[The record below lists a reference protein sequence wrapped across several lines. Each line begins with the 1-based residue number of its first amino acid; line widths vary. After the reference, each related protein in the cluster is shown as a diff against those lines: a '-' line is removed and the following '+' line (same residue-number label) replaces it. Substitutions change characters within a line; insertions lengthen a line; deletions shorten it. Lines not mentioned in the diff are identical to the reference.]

1 MRQNDLFPPLGSRH
15 TRKRVGRGDSSG
27 HGSFSGKGQK
37 GQKARSG
44 KQVRPTFEG
53 GQLPIV
59 KRLPEKRG
67 FVNKFR
73 VDYNIVNVSQ
83 LGTFPA
89 GTEVNPELLVSNRL
103 IGSIRKPVKVL
114 GDGNIEIALKVK
126 ATKFSALARKK
137 IEAAGGSVEE
147 LKSAV

>member
-27 HGSFSGKGQK
+27 HGSYSGKGQK

-44 KQVRPTFEG
+44 KKVRPTFEG
-53 GQLPIV
+53 GQTTIV

-73 VDYNIVNVSQ
+73 VEYNIVNVGQ
-83 LGTFPA
+83 LGAFPA
-89 GTEVNPELLVSNRL
+89 GTEVNPELLAGNRL

-114 GDGNIEIALKVK
+114 GDGNIEIALKVT
-126 ATKFSALARKK
+126 ANKFSASAREK

-147 LKSAV
+147 IKSAV

>member
-44 KQVRPTFEG
+44 KKVRPTFEG

-73 VDYNIVNVSQ
+73 VEYNIVNVGQ
-83 LGTFPA
+83 LGDFPA
-89 GTEVNPELLVSNRL
+89 GTEVNPELLAGNRL

-114 GDGNIEIALKVK
+114 GDGNIEIALKVT
-126 ATKFSALARKK
+126 ANKFSASAREK